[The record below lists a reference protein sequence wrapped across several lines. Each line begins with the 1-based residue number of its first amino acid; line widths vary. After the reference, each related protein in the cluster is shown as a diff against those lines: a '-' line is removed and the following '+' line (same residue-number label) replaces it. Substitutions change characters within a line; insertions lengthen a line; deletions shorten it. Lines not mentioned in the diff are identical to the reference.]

1 MSFIRTRTSYSYW
14 LKMEYLGDKLSVAHS
29 QVSGWMG
36 NVRRSLQGALNL
48 VSSSVER
55 RSGGGGEDGVGFKRA
70 GSLRSLASRSR
81 DSFRRFSLR
90 SQQRLSMRRRTTS
103 LASPSTPSS
112 VRLPIF
118 SFSFSLY
125 SSFHYPT
132 SSSLKAFISPTT
144 NTKLCIYW
152 VPLWHH
158 VDTNLCVGDH
168 FLCRQNCLW
177 VFFCHLLLT
186 FLLNL
191 KLRLLLWLFSVKGW
205 EFKMLRDFIIAWK
218 LQGGVFD

>member
-1 MSFIRTRTSYSYW
+1 
-14 LKMEYLGDKLSVAHS
+14 MEYLGDKLSVAHS

-55 RSGGGGEDGVGFKRA
+55 RSGGGGVEDEVGFKRA

-118 SFSFSLY
+118 NFYL
-125 SSFHYPT
+125 
-132 SSSLKAFISPTT
+132 FITQYCP
-144 NTKLCIYW
+144 
-152 VPLWHH
+152 
-158 VDTNLCVGDH
+158 
-168 FLCRQNCLW
+168 
-177 VFFCHLLLT
+177 
-186 FLLNL
+186 LLNHL
-191 KLRLLLWLFSVKGW
+191 SHQPQIQSYEYTDFSSGI
-205 EFKMLRDFIIAWK
+205 M
-218 LQGGVFD
+218 